1 MEVAEKEAYE
11 RHLAKKTLARD
22 RKKVAVQSHT
32 KIVAR
37 TIAKSY
43 MEKIKQNCFQ
53 QLNDVSY
60 FYDQRN
66 FIIETQVVSWL
77 LDQAEEIVKERE

>member
-1 MEVAEKEAYE
+1 
-11 RHLAKKTLARD
+11 LARD
-22 RKKVAVQSHT
+22 LKKVAVQSHT

-43 MEKIKQNCFQ
+43 MAKIKQSCFQ

-60 FYDQRN
+60 FYD
-66 FIIETQVVSWL
+66 
-77 LDQAEEIVKERE
+77 